1 VSEPGP
7 GIVYLVGAGPG
18 DPGLLT
24 VRGATLLEA
33 ADVVVYDYLS
43 NPLLL
48 DRCRTDAE
56 RHYVGKKA
64 ARHSMSQE
72 QINALLVE
80 NGRAGRRVVRLKGG
94 DPFVFGRGGEE
105 CEALAAAGVPFE
117 VVPGITAAIAAPAYA
132 GIPVTHRDFNS
143 SFTFITGHEKEEE
156 YKDADSRGREPA
168 PGSSDLDWP
177 SIAKLPCLA
186 FYMGVKSLPRI
197 CAKLIEHGMSPDTPA
212 ATIRWGTTPQQRTVV
227 GTLKDLPTQVG
238 EAELKPPALTIVGRV
253 VSLRETL
260 NWFERRPLF
269 GQTIAVTRTRQQA
282 SELSQRLAE
291 RGARVIEAPTIDVVP
306 PENWQDVDVALKHLW
321 LYSIAAAEGQDPR
334 PIAQWLMGER
344 YRIVVFTSANGVTA
358 TRGRLDALGFDA
370 RAFGGTTVAVVGEA
384 TATAC
389 RDHLRITPDVVPDRH
404 TSDGLADALAA
415 LDTVPVRGAR
425 VLLLRAD
432 IARLELVDRLRALG
446 ATVDDLEVY
455 RTRPASELPDEL
467 LAALDA
473 RELTWVTFTSSSTA
487 RNLANL
493 LGPDYRSRLQGIK
506 LASIG
511 PVTTATLRELGLE
524 PTVQAETSNVDSLVA
539 AMEAATSARRPP
551 QV

>member
-1 VSEPGP
+1 MGESGP

-43 NPLLL
+43 NPRLL
-48 DRCRTDAE
+48 DRCRADAQ
-56 RHYVGKKA
+56 RIYVGKKA
-64 ARHSMSQE
+64 AQHSMSQE

-80 NGRAGRRVVRLKGG
+80 KGRVGLRVVRLKGG

-143 SFTFITGHEKEEE
+143 SFTFITGHEKEDE
-156 YKDADSRGREPA
+156 YKDPDSRERDPA
-168 PGSSDLDWP
+168 AGASDLDWH
-177 SIAKLPCLA
+177 SIARLPCIA

-197 CAKLIEHGMSPDTPA
+197 CRKLIDHGMPPDTPA
-212 ATIRWGTTPQQRTVV
+212 ATIRWGTTPRQRTVTGTV
-227 GTLKDLPTQVG
+227 GDLSTKVA
-238 EAELKPPALTIVGRV
+238 EAGLVPPALTIIGRV

-282 SELSQRLAE
+282 SDLSQRLAE
-291 RGARVIEAPTIDVVP
+291 LGANVIEAPTIDVVP
-306 PENWQDVDVALKHLW
+306 LENWEPVDAALKRLW
-321 LYSIAAAEGQDPR
+321 RQSRHGDSPDPY
-334 PIAQWLMGER
+334 G
-344 YRIVVFTSANGVTA
+344 IVIFTSANGVTA
-358 TRGRLDALGFDA
+358 TRSRLDALGLDA
-370 RAFGGTTVAVVGEA
+370 RVFGCTTLAVVGEA
-384 TATAC
+384 TARAC
-389 RDHLRITPDVVPDRH
+389 RDHLAITPDVIPEQQ
-404 TSDGLADALAA
+404 TSEGLAMALSKRDVLPGA
-415 LDTVPVRGAR
+415 LC
-425 VLLLRAD
+425 LLLRAD
-432 IARLELVDRLRALG
+432 IARPELRSQLEAFG
-446 ATVDDLEVY
+446 AGDLDDIEVY
-455 RTRPASELPDEL
+455 RTRPAAALPEEL
-467 LAALDA
+467 LTALDA

-487 RNLANL
+487 RNLASL
-493 LGPDYRSRLQGIK
+493 LGPDYRTRLQGVK

-524 PTVQAETSNVDSLVA
+524 PTVEAKTSNIEGLV
-539 AMEAATSARRPP
+539 SAILGEGGAPRLGRL
-551 QV
+551 